1 MDESSTLEVVH
12 ALQLRLRKVVLHL
25 LELLTAGLLEVVRLE
40 VEEVEVDLLDSTG
53 DLVFDSA
60 QLQA

>member
-1 MDESSTLEVVH
+1 MDENSTLEVVH
-12 ALQLRLRKVVLHL
+12 ASQLRLRRVVLHL
-25 LELLTAGLLEVVRLE
+25 LELLTAGHLEVVLLK

-53 DLVFDSA
+53 DLVFDSG